1 MSKSKTNNLTP
12 KEQAKKSWE
21 AFLKAW
27 KNIFQTTKWAVK
39 VVWKTAEWLYR
50 LIDAWDLAI
59 HNKWWKST
67 NKVVDF
73 TKKNIIK
80 IFLAAS
86 ILTYPWVKACQSI
99 KDKNPNKI
107 ELSQDLE
114 NIVDLKDVEYKIK
127 TPDSLRWKSVW
138 DLYSHYLWYGWKSVE
153 IWDTIIFK
161 PNQIIDELYQRKFR
175 RRNDRWFTVAKS
187 FYDEVVS
194 KIDFDIVEKSNLE
207 LIQENIKS
215 AINEVNQHFDREKFW
230 QEKLKN
236 NTNKIK
242 LFKKLCNKIDEKSLL
257 AYGMTELMGSVNGE
271 FNKDFLNF
279 LLECGW
285 EKFVMNL
292 PAVADNYASH
302 WLYQFTSFA
311 VYDTWDKQEWASIMN
326 LYLKQHKIP
335 WSVTKLQWQDHHKTA
350 YLFAMYNLYTL
361 VFQADSQMMDALEL
375 LINQPD
381 NNDLTQLIAIM
392 HNLPTSGKK
401 FLNEWYK
408 LNTDDTY
415 LYKKTHNSKW
425 KQTYNYDLNWNKKI
439 DLYESFVKPKTSHN
453 YWKKTYYNRNSLR

>member
-99 KDKNPNKI
+99 KDKDPNKI

-138 DLYSHYLWYGWKSVE
+138 
-153 IWDTIIFK
+153 
-161 PNQIIDELYQRKFR
+161 
-175 RRNDRWFTVAKS
+175 
-187 FYDEVVS
+187 
-194 KIDFDIVEKSNLE
+194 
-207 LIQENIKS
+207 
-215 AINEVNQHFDREKFW
+215 
-230 QEKLKN
+230 
-236 NTNKIK
+236 
-242 LFKKLCNKIDEKSLL
+242 
-257 AYGMTELMGSVNGE
+257 
-271 FNKDFLNF
+271 
-279 LLECGW
+279 
-285 EKFVMNL
+285 
-292 PAVADNYASH
+292 
-302 WLYQFTSFA
+302 
-311 VYDTWDKQEWASIMN
+311 
-326 LYLKQHKIP
+326 
-335 WSVTKLQWQDHHKTA
+335 
-350 YLFAMYNLYTL
+350 
-361 VFQADSQMMDALEL
+361 
-375 LINQPD
+375 
-381 NNDLTQLIAIM
+381 
-392 HNLPTSGKK
+392 
-401 FLNEWYK
+401 
-408 LNTDDTY
+408 
-415 LYKKTHNSKW
+415 
-425 KQTYNYDLNWNKKI
+425 
-439 DLYESFVKPKTSHN
+439 
-453 YWKKTYYNRNSLR
+453 